1 MSDGTMVS
9 TTPLEW
15 RAHVRAVAHARPV
28 TLRESDLGQRILQLR
43 DEIIR
48 SFGRTVPLA
57 ACRCDRPGSRD
68 T

>member
-15 RAHVRAVAHARPV
+15 RAHVRAVAHARPAPS
-28 TLRESDLGQRILQLR
+28 RESDLGQRIFQLR

-48 SFGRTVPLA
+48 SVGRTAPPAV
-57 ACRCDRPGSRD
+57 CRCDRPGLRD
-68 T
+68 I